1 MRFIWPMV
9 YFWKLFLSVLFL
21 LLLTS
26 CLPQNQK
33 IESFVQDNGNIG
45 IYLCPHED
53 CETVFVNFL
62 DSAQES
68 IDCAL
73 FEIDLESVK
82 QKLLEKSAKM
92 DVRIVTDDQY
102 FKQFNYSFVKAD
114 KSGLMHNK
122 FCVVDGKKISSGS
135 MNPTDN
141 CAHKNNNN
149 LLLIDSELLARNYQD
164 EFQEMW
170 NGTFKKGSKVIIP
183 KIMLGNVSIE
193 NYFCPEDFCA
203 ERVKDELKKAEKSI
217 HFMTFSFTHQGIANM
232 LLMKNLENVSIQ
244 GVMEAKQVSKYS
256 KFEQLLYN
264 EINVLKDGNKYNLH
278 HKVFIID
285 GKCVVTGSFNPTAGG
300 DKSNDENVL
309 IICDEELAQRFE
321 DEFEIVWDEAE
332 NKNQTQ

>member
-1 MRFIWPMV
+1 MTD
-9 YFWKLFLSVLFL
+9 FWKLVLSVLFL
-21 LLLTS
+21 LFLTS

-33 IESFVQDNGNIG
+33 IESFVQDPGEIEL
-45 IYLCPHED
+45 YFCPKED
-53 CETVFVNFL
+53 CETAFVNFL

-92 DVRIVTDDQY
+92 SVRVVTDDQY

-122 FCVVDGKKISSGS
+122 FCIIDGKKISSGS

-170 NGTFKKGSKVIIP
+170 NKTFKKGSKVIIP
-183 KIMLGNVSIE
+183 KIMLGNVSIQ
-193 NYFCPEDFCA
+193 NYFCPEDHCA
-203 ERVKDELKKAEKSI
+203 EKVKDELKKAEKSI
-217 HFMTFSFTHQGIANM
+217 HFMTFSFTNQGIANII
-232 LLMKNLENVSIQ
+232 LMKNLENVSIQ

-256 KFEQLLYN
+256 KFEQLLYHG
-264 EINVLKDGNKYNLH
+264 INVMKDGNKYNMH

-285 GKCVVTGSFNPTAGG
+285 NKCVITGSFNPTAGG

-309 IICDEELAQRFE
+309 IICDEKLVQRFE
-321 DEFEIVWDEAE
+321 EEFERVWREAE
-332 NKNQTQ
+332 NINATS